1 MLTACSGSH
10 DAGAGRDKGPPQVG
24 FRVLHPTTANLVAD
38 LPGRVS
44 ADQTAEVRPQISG
57 VIQARLFSEGA
68 LVHAGQPLYRIDP
81 SLYRAAMV
89 QAQANLASSQANARA
104 AIAKADRYRPLA
116 AQGAVA
122 QQDYADAAAA
132 AQQAKASI
140 AQTRAALETARI
152 NVRFTTVPAPITGRI
167 GRSLFTEGALVT
179 TGQTDPLAVISVL
192 DPVNVDLQQSAAD
205 LLRLRQQM
213 AAGTGTAPLTAQVLL
228 QLDDGTQYAHPGQLA
243 FSEVTADPSTG
254 TVTLRA
260 HFPNPEGL
268 LLPGMFVHAR
278 LAQAVQANVFLVPQV
293 AVTRDP
299 LGHARVYVLTKDN
312 KAQIRD
318 ITADRTQGDAWVVTA
333 GLKDGDRVITQG
345 LGKLKPG
352 LSIQPVVAVPETA
365 PQQPRG
371 GGAGAPGE
379 RKGG

>member
-1 MLTACSGSH
+1 
-10 DAGAGRDKGPPQVG
+10 
-24 FRVLHPTTANLVAD
+24 
-38 LPGRVS
+38 
-44 ADQTAEVRPQISG
+44 

-68 LVHAGQPLYRIDP
+68 VVQAGQPLFRIDP
-81 SLYRAAMV
+81 SLYRAAMA
-89 QAQANLASSQANARA
+89 QAQANLASSQANASA
-104 AIAKADRYRPLA
+104 AIAKAERYRPLA

-132 AQQAKASI
+132 AQQARASI
-140 AQTRAALETARI
+140 QQTRAALQTAQI

-179 TGQTDPLAVISVL
+179 TGQADPLAVISVL

-205 LLRLRQQM
+205 LLRLRRQM
-213 AAGTGTAPLTAQVLL
+213 AAGTGTAPLTAQVQL

-260 HFPNPEGL
+260 HFPNPEWL

-278 LAQAVQANVFLVPQV
+278 LAQAVQTNVFLVPQV

-299 LGHARVYVLTKDN
+299 LGKASVYVLTKDN
-312 KAQIRD
+312 KAQLRD
-318 ITADRTQGDAWVVTA
+318 IVADRTQGDAWVVTS

-352 LSIQPVVAVPETA
+352 MPIQPVVAVPETA
-365 PQQPRG
+365 PQTPRG
-371 GGAGAPGE
+371 SGPGAHGQH
-379 RKGG
+379 KGG